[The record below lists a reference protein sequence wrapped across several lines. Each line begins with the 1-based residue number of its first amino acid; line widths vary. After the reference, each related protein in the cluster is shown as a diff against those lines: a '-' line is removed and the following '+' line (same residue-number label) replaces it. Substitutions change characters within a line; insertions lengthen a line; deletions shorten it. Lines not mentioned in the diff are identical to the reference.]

1 MTKDPLKVD
10 FSESTAYHWSKKIRT
25 YMDSDVDIIS
35 RDRFYEAM
43 VNRLYMLMDLRE
55 VNAATLVRLS
65 GVSKSSMIRLM
76 KRQKEPQLM
85 TVVKLCIAL
94 GCDIDALIYDRAFN
108 MADPS
113 MANTEFCIFLEN
125 DPWNVLKREM
135 GDERRASP
143 ATSVTLDTYR
153 LDTCL
158 RLARAVSD
166 SQMDQFGV
174 HAFTKI
180 GRTNLNR
187 YMQNERLP
195 KPHQLANLCYALG
208 ECTADLVKT
217 DKYVITKERYY
228 GFARS

>member
-1 MTKDPLKVD
+1 MTKDPLKLGYN
-10 FSESTAYHWSKKIRT
+10 ENAPYHLSKKIRT

-35 RDRFYEAM
+35 RDRFYEVM
-43 VNRLYMLMDLRE
+43 VERLYMIMDMRDI
-55 VNAATLVRLS
+55 NAATLVRLS
-65 GVSKSSMIRLM
+65 GVSKSAMIRLM
-76 KRQKEPQLM
+76 KRQAEPQLM
-85 TVVKLCIAL
+85 TVIKICIAL
-94 GCDIDALIYDRAFN
+94 GCDIDALVYDRAFN
-108 MADPS
+108 MTDLS
-113 MANTEFCIFLEN
+113 LVNTDVCTFLEN
-125 DPWNVLKREM
+125 ETWNIFKRGM
-135 GDERRASP
+135 GNDQTASP

-208 ECTADLVKT
+208 ECAADLVDT
-217 DKYVITKERYY
+217 DRYVITKERYN
-228 GFARS
+228 GLARC

>member
-1 MTKDPLKVD
+1 MTKDPSKVD
-10 FSESTAYHWSKKIRT
+10 FNESTPFHWSKKIRT
-25 YMDSDVDIIS
+25 YMDSDVDVIS
-35 RDRFYEAM
+35 RDRFYEVM
-43 VNRLYMLMDLRE
+43 VERLYMIMDMRDI
-55 VNAATLVRLS
+55 NSATLVRLS
-65 GVSKSSMIRLM
+65 GVSKRAMINLL
-76 KRQKEPQLM
+76 KRHTDPQLM
-85 TVVKLCIAL
+85 TVIKICIAL
-94 GCDIDALIYDRAFN
+94 GCDIDALVYDRAFN
-108 MADPS
+108 MSDVS
-113 MANTEFCIFLEN
+113 LVNTDVCTFLEN
-125 DPWNVLKREM
+125 DTWNIFKRGM

-143 ATSVTLDTYR
+143 ATSVTLDSYR

-158 RLARAVSD
+158 RLARAVDD

-208 ECTADLVKT
+208 ECAADLVKT
-217 DKYVITKERYY
+217 DKYVITRERYY